1 MFDKLDF
8 IVEKYQELSLKVS
21 DPDVINDQPVWQKY
35 IKEMGE
41 MEPIVKKYEEYKK
54 AKDGLRDAKD
64 IVENETDEEM
74 RDLAKMEI
82 NDLEEQIEKNEE
94 ELKVLLL
101 PKDPNDEKNVILEVR
116 AGTGGGEAALFAQDL
131 LRMYMRYAERHRWKT
146 EVMDINDTGIG
157 GIKEAVVLIKGK
169 GAYSRLKYESGV
181 HRVQRVPETE
191 SAGRVHTSAATVA
204 VLPEVDDVE
213 VDLNPNDVRVDV
225 YRASGNGGQCVNT
238 TDSAVRLTHEP
249 TGLVV
254 TCQDEKSQIK
264 NKEKAFKVL
273 KARLYD
279 LKLQEQNK
287 EISEARK
294 SQVGSGDRS
303 ERIRTFNF
311 QQGRVSEH
319 RIGLTL
325 YRLDA
330 ILDGDLDEIIDG
342 LITSDQAEKMKNF

>member
-21 DPDVINDQPVWQKY
+21 DPEVINDQPTWQKY

-54 AKDGLRDAKD
+54 AKEGLRDAKD

-116 AGTGGGEAALFAQDL
+116 AGTGGDEAALFAQDL